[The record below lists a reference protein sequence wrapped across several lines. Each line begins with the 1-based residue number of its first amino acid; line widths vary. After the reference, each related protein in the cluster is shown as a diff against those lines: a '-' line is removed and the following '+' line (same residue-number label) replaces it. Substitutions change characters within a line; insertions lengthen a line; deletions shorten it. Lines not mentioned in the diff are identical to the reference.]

1 MDAGRIDRELHLAP
15 EDIEPENL
23 GAIVQAMMVIDELVK
38 TGRRI
43 EALLKAALEI
53 TKNAGR
59 PAFSGLA
66 PATRACT
73 HLWTPREMQAVFEV
87 HWRLVGCCHLSGL

>member
-38 TGRRI
+38 TGSRI
-43 EALLKAALEI
+43 EV
-53 TKNAGR
+53 
-59 PAFSGLA
+59 
-66 PATRACT
+66 ATTGSVGNNKKR
-73 HLWTPREMQAVFEV
+73 WTPSV
-87 HWRLVGCCHLSGL
+87 